1 MNGNKDKIILHL
13 CASKYGSDTLDYVAA
28 GYDVRLI
35 TEEIDVRTYVP
46 PENVYGVFANPPC
59 QKFSMAS
66 PIARSE
72 RDFSGGIELVE
83 SCLRIIWQ
91 IQSKGAPL
99 QFWALENP
107 RGYLERF
114 LGKPAFEFQNWEFG
128 DTGPLATKR
137 TWLWGFFNEPART
150 TREREVDYIH
160 DGSRM
165 NKKPRLFA
173 PSDIKPRNKNF
184 LKMTSDQRS
193 IASPLFTKAFFQ
205 ANP

>member
-1 MNGNKDKIILHL
+1 MNNEHKIILHL
-13 CASKYGSDTLDYVAA
+13 CASKYGSDTKDYVAA

-35 TEEIDVRTYVP
+35 TEDIDVRRYTP
-46 PENVYGVFANPPC
+46 PRGVYGVFANPPC

-66 PIARSE
+66 PKARQD

-83 SCLRIIWQ
+83 ACLRIIWK
-91 IQSKGAPL
+91 IQQKGAPL
-99 QFWALENP
+99 KFWALENP

-128 DTGPLATKR
+128 DMGPLATKR
-137 TWLWGFFNEPART
+137 TWLWGYFNEPAKT
-150 TREREVDYIH
+150 TREREVEKIH

-165 NKKPRLFA
+165 NKKPRLFI
-173 PSDIKPRNKNF
+173 PTEIIPRNSKF
-184 LKMTSDQRS
+184 LKMTSDERS
-193 IASPLFTKAFFQ
+193 IASPHFTKAFFQ